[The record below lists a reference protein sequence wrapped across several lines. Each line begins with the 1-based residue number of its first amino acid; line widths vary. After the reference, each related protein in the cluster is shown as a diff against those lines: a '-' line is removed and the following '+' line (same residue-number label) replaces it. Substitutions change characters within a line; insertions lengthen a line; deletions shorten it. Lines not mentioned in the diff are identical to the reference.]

1 MASVGTS
8 LPRLPRQDAPAR
20 GSRVRGLL
28 GVLCAV
34 SGLLLMIAQVPFFV
48 SIALTAPLSAR
59 IGLGVLWL
67 VQFTLGVHWR
77 TSRPALPLLLAG
89 VMTATWY
96 LLGMVAAPHL
106 GWTLEPL
113 QTLEP
118 LPPLG

>member
-8 LPRLPRQDAPAR
+8 LPRLPRRDSPAR
-20 GSRVRGLL
+20 STRLRGLVGL
-28 GVLCAV
+28 LCAV

-77 TSRPALPLLLAG
+77 SSRPMVPLLLAG
-89 VMTATWY
+89 VMTASWY
-96 LLGMVAAPHL
+96 LLGVVAAPHL
-106 GWTLEPL
+106 GWTID
-113 QTLEP
+113 
-118 LPPLG
+118 PLG